1 MIFQRGDLMRKSWI
15 VWLCV
20 GALFVTLVVLNLFA
34 PRHKLMEPKVR
45 ARHILIRGDFTK
57 GEDDPALQKIQEIK
71 RRIDNGEGFSKL
83 AREFSEDETTARI
96 GGDLGYFGPREMDAA
111 FEEVAFTLK
120 EGQVSDV
127 VRTGHGYH
135 LILVVD
141 RIDPETP

>member
-1 MIFQRGDLMRKSWI
+1 M
-15 VWLCV
+15 CV